1 MKKEELIKLIDEHLE
16 KTKYQ
21 RNNNYTTYTME
32 ELIKVVKLYKIV
44 VK

>member
-1 MKKEELIKLIDEHLE
+1 MKRGELIKLIDEHLQ

-44 VK
+44 VN

>member
-1 MKKEELIKLIDEHLE
+1 MKREELIKLIDEHLQ
-16 KTKYQ
+16 KNKYQ

-44 VK
+44 VN

>member
-1 MKKEELIKLIDEHLE
+1 MKREDLIKLIDEHLQ

-21 RNNNYTTYTME
+21 RNNNYITYTTE
-32 ELIKVVKLYKIV
+32 ELIKVIKLYKIV

>member
-1 MKKEELIKLIDEHLE
+1 MRREELIKLIDEHLL

-32 ELIKVVKLYKIV
+32 ELIKVIKLYKIV

>member
-1 MKKEELIKLIDEHLE
+1 MKKEELIKLIDEHLQ

-21 RNNNYTTYTME
+21 RNNNYTTYSME
-32 ELIKVVKLYKIV
+32 ELIKVIKLYQIV